1 MEIETLNEFIHRI
14 SIEQQ
19 WQDRYD
25 KQQGPKRL
33 IYCGPKQNVTAD
45 QLYRQMKGK

>member
-1 MEIETLNEFIHRI
+1 MEIETLQEFLERI

-25 KQQGPKRL
+25 HQQPVKRA
-33 IYCGPKQNVTAD
+33 IYCGPKQTLTTD
-45 QLYRQMKGK
+45 RIYQEMKGN

>member
-1 MEIETLNEFIHRI
+1 MEIETLDEFVHRI
-14 SIEQQ
+14 

-25 KQQGPKRL
+25 NQQEPKRV